1 MNVSSLSCSQNDD
14 QYMHTANTIHN
25 GKLRLRF
32 SFPGMNFHFPQ
43 VTGNGNYE
51 ALCIIITKKSDMSIT
66 LIYHAMSLTVPQYC
80 ISITKK
86 SDMSITVI
94 YHAMSLTTVSVSV
107 SLRTS

>member
-14 QYMHTANTIHN
+14 QYMHTAYTIHN

-32 SFPGMNFHFPQ
+32 SFPSMNFHFPQ

-94 YHAMSLTTVSVSV
+94 YHAMSLTV
-107 SLRTS
+107 LYLYQYH